1 MLFWKNEKYEEMDY
15 PLAFVELH
23 NLRNKEIVE
32 VLSKFDTL
40 YGDTDQDTE
49 EWALEFQVLT
59 RLLVKHH
66 AILINPKYL
75 ALNEAV
81 EKFQRIL
88 GKEKFE
94 RFQNGVNM
102 SMDLIRKKY
111 NNAEAN

>member
-32 VLSKFDTL
+32 ILSMFDTL

-81 EKFQRIL
+81 EEFQRIL

-102 SMDLIRKKY
+102 SMDLIRKMY
-111 NNAEAN
+111 NNAETK

>member
-32 VLSKFDTL
+32 VLSMFDTL
-40 YGDTDQDTE
+40 Y
-49 EWALEFQVLT
+49 
-59 RLLVKHH
+59 
-66 AILINPKYL
+66 
-75 ALNEAV
+75 EAV

-102 SMDLIRKKY
+102 SMDLIRKMY
-111 NNAEAN
+111 NNAESK